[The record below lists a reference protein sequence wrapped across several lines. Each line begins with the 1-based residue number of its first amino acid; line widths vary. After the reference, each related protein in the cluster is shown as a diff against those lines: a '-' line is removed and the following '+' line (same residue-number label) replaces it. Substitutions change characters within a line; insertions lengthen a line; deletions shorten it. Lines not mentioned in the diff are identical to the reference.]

1 MKLAYAAAGLLTAFI
16 ALQANEIPRPAPSMN
31 FRKVEGGVIDLK
43 QYRGK
48 VVALEFLL
56 TTCPHCQKCSQL
68 LQKLQDEYGPKGF
81 QAVGVAFNEMA
92 HMLLPEYTKNFGIRF
107 PVGFAQREQVYEYLQ
122 HPAVAPLYAPQLVL
136 IDRQGM
142 IRFRH
147 QGFRDDD
154 EKMFRAKLEELI
166 GAGKAVSKK

>member
-1 MKLAYAAAGLLTAFI
+1 MLAALLAPAAD
-16 ALQANEIPRPAPSMN
+16 IPRAAPAMT

-56 TTCPHCQKCSQL
+56 TTCPHCQKGSQF
-68 LQKLQDEYGPKGF
+68 LQKMQDEFGPKGF

-92 HMLLPEYTKNFGIRF
+92 HMLVPEYMKNFGIRF
-107 PVGFAQREQVYEYLQ
+107 PVGFAQREQVYEFLQ
-122 HPAVAPLYAPQLVL
+122 ESTMVPLYAPQLVI
-136 IDRQGM
+136 IDGQGR

-147 QGFRDDD
+147 QGFRED
-154 EKMFRAKLEELI
+154 EEKTIRARIEELVRPSV
-166 GAGKAVSKK
+166 KR